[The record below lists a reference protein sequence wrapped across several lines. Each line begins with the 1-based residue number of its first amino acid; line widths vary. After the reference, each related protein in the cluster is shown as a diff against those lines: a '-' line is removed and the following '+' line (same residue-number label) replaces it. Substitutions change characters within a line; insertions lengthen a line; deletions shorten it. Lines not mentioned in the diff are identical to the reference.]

1 MKKSPVYP
9 KCETNDDYDPHA
21 DFNQFLQQA
30 KHYARESNLH
40 NPPAHQ
46 EEEEEAGKTRRLNE
60 EKMKKKKKKKKQWK
74 KIFLP
79 WWKMG
84 GEKGKPRMELS
95 SANKSNVCDI
105 GRSRGYVSGP
115 IVDSS
120 GNKATDGRHR
130 RPTSGP
136 LASLFNPTRKAE
148 KDIPYMCLN
157 QLASPRGGQ
166 SYGPV
171 YTV

>member
-21 DFNQFLQQA
+21 DFNQ
-30 KHYARESNLH
+30 
-40 NPPAHQ
+40 
-46 EEEEEAGKTRRLNE
+46 
-60 EKMKKKKKKKKQWK
+60 
-74 KIFLP
+74 
-79 WWKMG
+79 
-84 GEKGKPRMELS
+84 GKPRMELS